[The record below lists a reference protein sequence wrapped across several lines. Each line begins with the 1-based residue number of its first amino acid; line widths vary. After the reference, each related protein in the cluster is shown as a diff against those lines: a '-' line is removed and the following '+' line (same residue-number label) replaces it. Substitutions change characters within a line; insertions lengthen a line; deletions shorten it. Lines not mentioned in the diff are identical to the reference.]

1 MKCWVGIT
9 DNAWFEM
16 LAQQQPDEVNF
27 WQPGGKT
34 NFKAIPPG
42 APFLFKLHSPLNYVA
57 GGGFFLR
64 QSFLPLSLAWEAFG
78 QKNGCASFQEFSQR
92 IYGYR
97 AKRGNTD
104 KNPTIGCLILVEP
117 FFFPRSDWIPVD
129 PAEYRSIVA
138 GKTIDTASP
147 AGARLWQEVQERLSQ
162 LRANAAATTATAG
175 RIGETFEANR
185 YGSAFLT
192 HARLGQGSFRVLV
205 TEAYTRRCAMTG
217 ERTLP
222 VLQAAHIKPYALSGP
237 HRTANG
243 LLLRSDLHILF
254 DKGYLTVNP
263 ELTIEVSG
271 RIKEEF
277 SNGRDY
283 YALHGQPLAITPA
296 SAADYPARE
305 FLEWHNTSV
314 YQG

>member
-9 DNAWFEM
+9 DNQWFDL

-34 NFKAIPPG
+34 NFKAVPAG
-42 APFLFKLHSPLNYVA
+42 APFLFKLHSPLNYIA

-78 QKNGCASFQEFSQR
+78 QKNGCATYQEFSQR
-92 IYGYR
+92 IYRYR

-117 FFFPRSDWIPVD
+117 FFFPRSDWIPVE
-129 PAEYRSIVA
+129 PSEYHSIVA
-138 GKTIDTASP
+138 GKTVDTAMP
-147 AGARLWQEVQERLSQ
+147 KGAELWREVQERLAR
-162 LRANAAATTATAG
+162 LRAAAAASSQEPL
-175 RIGETFEANR
+175 RIGEVPEADR

-192 HARLGQGSFRVLV
+192 RARLGQGSFRVLV
-205 TEAYTRRCAMTG
+205 TEAYDRRCAMTG

-237 HRTANG
+237 HRTNNG

-254 DKGYLTVNP
+254 DKGYLTVDP
-263 ELTIEVSG
+263 QLTIEVSS

-283 YALHGQPLAITPA
+283 YALHGKKLAITPA
-296 SAADYPARE
+296 SAADYPSRD
-305 FLEWHNTSV
+305 FLEWHNSTV